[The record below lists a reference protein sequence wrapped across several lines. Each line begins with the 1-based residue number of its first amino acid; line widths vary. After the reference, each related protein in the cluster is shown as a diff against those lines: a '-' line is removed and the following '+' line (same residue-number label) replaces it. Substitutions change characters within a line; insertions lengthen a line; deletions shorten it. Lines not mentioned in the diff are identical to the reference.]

1 MSSMLV
7 SCGGDDAVE
16 TTTSVA
22 EVASTST
29 TLAGTTTTS
38 EAPDQ
43 PAATFTGVDGVESD
57 ISDTSRVISLN
68 GDLTEI
74 IFELGLGDNVVAV
87 DVTTVFPDEAAAL
100 GERGETVGF
109 AQQLAAEAVLRF
121 EPTLVIGD
129 QQVGPVEVVEQ
140 LRGAGIPVVILETQ
154 TTLEGVAEKIGQV
167 AEIMGVP
174 EEGAALA
181 DRVAGEIESARELID
196 PDADPLTV
204 GFVYARGP
212 QTIFLFGAGMATQAM
227 IEGAGAID
235 AGAASGVQGLVPVTP
250 EALVAA
256 APQVIVLPE
265 LGLAALGGVE
275 AFLGIPGV
283 ADTPAGRSENFLV
296 YDEAYFF
303 NLGPRTGMALAE
315 FIQDLQA
322 IGE

>member
-1 MSSMLV
+1 
-7 SCGGDDAVE
+7 
-16 TTTSVA
+16 
-22 EVASTST
+22 VASTST